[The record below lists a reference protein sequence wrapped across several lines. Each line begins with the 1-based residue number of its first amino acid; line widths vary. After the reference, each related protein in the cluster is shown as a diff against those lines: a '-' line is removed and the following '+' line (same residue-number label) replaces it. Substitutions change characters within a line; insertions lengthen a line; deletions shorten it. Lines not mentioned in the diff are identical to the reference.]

1 MTTEMLV
8 TWLMVTFRSIGVV
21 IQLPVVA
28 GRPLPIPVRVALSL
42 GLATLVTPVIA
53 EAQVP
58 ITLAALGWAA
68 GGEIMLGLALGFV
81 GRIAFAAVE
90 MAGRLIAN
98 EIGLSASPGM
108 GVPEPS
114 TEPLAALLSTF
125 AIVMFFLW
133 SGHLAL
139 IQAFARSFALA
150 PAGAPVLNS
159 GAGEFLIVVT
169 GGVLDLGLRMAAPFI
184 ALNFLVTLAFAAL
197 SRAVPK
203 MSVFV
208 VSFSARTLAG
218 IALLAGSGAL
228 IARYLYVEF
237 GDTPLRMLELLPTR

>member
-8 TWLMVTFRSIGVV
+8 TWLMVGFRSIGVV

-42 GLATLVTPVIA
+42 GLATLVTPVVA
-53 EAQVP
+53 EARVP
-58 ITLAALGWAA
+58 FTLAALGWAA
-68 GGEIMLGLALGFV
+68 GGEILLGLALGFV

-98 EIGLSASPGM
+98 EIGLTASPGM

-114 TEPLAALLSTF
+114 SEPLAALLSTF

-150 PAGAPVLNS
+150 PAGAPLLNS

-237 GDTPLRMLELLPTR
+237 GDTPLRMLELLPAR

>member
-1 MTTEMLV
+1 MSTEILV
-8 TWLMVTFRSIGVV
+8 TWLMVAFRSIGVV

-53 EAQVP
+53 EARVP

-68 GGEIMLGLALGFV
+68 GGEIVLGLALGFV
-81 GRIAFAAVE
+81 GRTAFAAVE

-108 GVPEPS
+108 GVPEPAS
-114 TEPLAALLSTF
+114 EPLAALLSTF

-150 PAGAPVLNS
+150 PAGAPVLDG

-237 GDTPLRMLELLPTR
+237 GETPVRLLELLPAR

>member
-8 TWLMVTFRSIGVV
+8 TWLMVTFRAVGVV

-28 GRPLPIPVRVALSL
+28 GRPLPMTIRVALSL
-42 GLATLVTPVIA
+42 GLATLVAPVIGA
-53 EAQVP
+53 AQVP
-58 ITLAALGWAA
+58 LTLPALGWAA
-68 GGEIMLGLALGFV
+68 GGEIVLGLALGFV

-90 MAGRLIAN
+90 MAGRLISN
-98 EIGLSASPGM
+98 EIGLSGSPGM
-108 GVPEPS
+108 GVPEPAS
-114 TEPLAALLSTF
+114 EPLAALLSNF

-150 PAGAPVLNS
+150 PAGAPALDS
-159 GAGEFLIVVT
+159 GSGEFLIVVT

-228 IARYLYVEF
+228 MARYLYVEF
-237 GDTPLRMLELLPTR
+237 GEMPVRLLELLPTR